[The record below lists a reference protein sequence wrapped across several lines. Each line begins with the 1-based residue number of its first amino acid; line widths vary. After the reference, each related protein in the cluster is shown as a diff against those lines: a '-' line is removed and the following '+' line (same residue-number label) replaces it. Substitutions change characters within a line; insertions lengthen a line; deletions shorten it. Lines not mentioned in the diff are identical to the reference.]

1 MRTCRGD
8 AWPGHAVAPIA
19 GRLSIRRLL
28 PPEETTVAASGT
40 AARYRKSSHWGL
52 PVPIDQGVRGGRSPK
67 PSAPR
72 VEAPVRF
79 AWVVATATLVPFCA
93 IGIRVHGGARSL
105 ALYQR
110 VIVAIDIDG
119 KVAFRCQRALGAS
132 PASPATSHR
141 TRAGPAPHH
150 ICPPRRESPTLTGVG
165 DFRAQASGLTE
176 PPYYLLASCQFLA
189 ICCLPATS
197 FRIEEGYSARACGL
211 PRQHAKLDPVWCLVA
226 LRFYP
231 RSQVS
236 GCGVA
241 PGLFSGLPPE
251 VAEGAVAVGP
261 FSIFRVTRG

>member
-1 MRTCRGD
+1 MNGRAVRQHGAGNVGWTRVGRSLAIVSSAAVSGSARPRCCALNCCGQQPQGGMRTCRGD

-28 PPEETTVAASGT
+28 PPEETTVAASGA

-119 KVAFRCQRALGAS
+119 KVAFRCHRALGAS
-132 PASPATSHR
+132 PASPATPHR
-141 TRAGPAPHH
+141 TRAGPAAHH

-165 DFRAQASGLTE
+165 G
-176 PPYYLLASCQFLA
+176 
-189 ICCLPATS
+189 
-197 FRIEEGYSARACGL
+197 
-211 PRQHAKLDPVWCLVA
+211 
-226 LRFYP
+226 
-231 RSQVS
+231 
-236 GCGVA
+236 
-241 PGLFSGLPPE
+241 FSGASLGTDRTPILFVGELSVFGHLLP
-251 VAEGAVAVGP
+251 
-261 FSIFRVTRG
+261 SSYIFPHRGGL